1 MKCPYC
7 GYDSSKVVESR
18 CADEGSR
25 VRRRRECEHCSKRFT
40 TYEVVEYIPL
50 VVIKRGGTREK
61 FERKKVFD
69 GLLRACEKRAIPLE
83 KVENMTDEIESEL
96 QNMLERE
103 VKSSYIESND
113 KLAQA
118 VKLLKEQNND
128 ITGFAMMMDSKS
140 QSENNNYAEMIRQYQ
155 NENKK
160 ISPEMIQMMM
170 MSNMMPTF

>member
-7 GYDSSKVVESR
+7 GHESSKVVESR

-50 VVIKRGGTREK
+50 MVIKRGGAREK

-69 GLLRACEKRAIPLE
+69 GLLRACEKRAISLE
-83 KVENMTDEIESEL
+83 KIENMTDEIESKL

-103 VKSSYIESND
+103 VKSSYIGELSMQQLKKCDEVAYIRFASVYRQFKDVQAFMSELESFLSGD
-113 KLAQA
+113 K
-118 VKLLKEQNND
+118 N
-128 ITGFAMMMDSKS
+128 
-140 QSENNNYAEMIRQYQ
+140 
-155 NENKK
+155 
-160 ISPEMIQMMM
+160 
-170 MSNMMPTF
+170 

>member
-83 KVENMTDEIESEL
+83 KVESMTDEIESEL

-103 VKSSYIESND
+103 VKSSYIGELSM
-113 KLAQA
+113 QQ
-118 VKLLKEQNND
+118 LKECDEVAYIRFASVYRQFKDVQAFMNELQNFLD
-128 ITGFAMMMDSKS
+128 G
-140 QSENNNYAEMIRQYQ
+140 
-155 NENKK
+155 KK
-160 ISPEMIQMMM
+160 
-170 MSNMMPTF
+170 N

>member
-7 GYDSSKVVESR
+7 GHESSKVVESR

-50 VVIKRGGTREK
+50 MVIKRGGAREK

-83 KVENMTDEIESEL
+83 KIENMADEIELKL
-96 QNMLERE
+96 QNTLERE
-103 VKSSYIESND
+103 VQSSYIGELSMEQLKKCD
-113 KLAQA
+113 EVAYIRFASVYRQFKDVQA
-118 VKLLKEQNND
+118 FMSEL
-128 ITGFAMMMDSKS
+128 
-140 QSENNNYAEMIRQYQ
+140 QSFLSG
-155 NENKK
+155 KK
-160 ISPEMIQMMM
+160 D
-170 MSNMMPTF
+170 

>member
-50 VVIKRGGTREK
+50 MVVKRGGTREK

-103 VKSSYIESND
+103 VKSSYIGELSM
-113 KLAQA
+113 QQ
-118 VKLLKEQNND
+118 LKECDEVAYIRFASVYRQFKDVQAFMNELQNFLD
-128 ITGFAMMMDSKS
+128 G
-140 QSENNNYAEMIRQYQ
+140 
-155 NENKK
+155 KK
-160 ISPEMIQMMM
+160 
-170 MSNMMPTF
+170 N